1 VGLALI
7 SHGLV
12 EYEVQDNEWRTMLLT
27 LVKGVRY
34 PKVGLPPERVE
45 RLDQVGSQCL
55 GRHTC
60 AYALYPHFGNWEAGE
75 VFAATYRHLAPVRAF
90 QCGIPDGDLPPRM
103 SFLVLEPS
111 SLVLS
116 AVKRCEE
123 RDSLIVRFFNP
134 TEKELAG
141 RLRLYRPIRKAHL
154 TNLNEERIGLLP
166 VTASGELHLAVPHK
180 KIITVELEV

>member
-1 VGLALI
+1 MGLALI

-34 PKVGLPPERVE
+34 PRVGLPPERVE

-60 AYALYPHFGNWEAGE
+60 AYAVYPHLGNWETGE
-75 VFAATYRHLAPVRAF
+75 VFAHTYRHFAPVRAF
-90 QCGIPDGDLPPRM
+90 QCGISEGDLPLSM
-103 SFLVLEPS
+103 SFLQLAPG

-116 AVKRCEE
+116 AVKKCEE
-123 RDSLIVRFFNP
+123 RNSLIVRFFNP
-134 TEKELAG
+134 TEKEVPG
-141 RLRLYRPIRKAHL
+141 HLRLARPIRKAHL
-154 TNLNEERIGLLP
+154 TNLNEERIESLP
-166 VTASGELHLAVPHK
+166 VTASGELQLAVPHK
-180 KIITVELEV
+180 KIVTVELEV